1 MANSLKKNI
10 KEGESVLWDNKE
22 FVCTGGF
29 GMCEF
34 TMGNAIMGYFKDEPT
49 KMFRISGFDIKAFPT
64 TVE

>member
-1 MANSLKKNI
+1 
-10 KEGESVLWDNKE
+10 
-22 FVCTGGF
+22 
-29 GMCEF
+29 MCEF